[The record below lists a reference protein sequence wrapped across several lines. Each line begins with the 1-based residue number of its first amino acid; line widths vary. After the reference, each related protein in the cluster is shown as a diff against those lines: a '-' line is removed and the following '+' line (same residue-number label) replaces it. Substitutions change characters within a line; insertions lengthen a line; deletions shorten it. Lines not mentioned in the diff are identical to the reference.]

1 MWSCYDGHFDLAERD
16 EDDPCRKLQR
26 EHRQIDYMGR
36 WNNKFTDIEARS
48 SGVDHN
54 RFDGNPFT

>member
-1 MWSCYDGHFDLAERD
+1 MWSCYDGHFDNRD
-16 EDDPCRKLQR
+16 DDAPDRVRFREQR
-26 EHRQIDYMGR
+26 AVDYMGR
-36 WNNKFTDIEARS
+36 WNNKFTDISARS